1 MHLYIDC
8 FSSMITPSPK
18 AGIAFGEGWGGVA
31 PYQLDI
37 PKDRIRFYSFQG
49 QSMASVAKQAAL
61 PEASRPIYGSDVS
74 NPIVSCPLPLL
85 P

>member
-1 MHLYIDC
+1 MNALVYRLLFIDAVSFC
-8 FSSMITPSPK
+8 IDRFSSMITPSPK

-61 PEASRPIYGSDVS
+61 PESS
-74 NPIVSCPLPLL
+74 
-85 P
+85 